1 MILHQL
7 FCDIDDFCR
16 DYVPEW
22 KKTQLANGDKKRDRK
37 KCLCES
43 EIMTVVVY
51 FQNSGYRT
59 FKHFYLRYVRVY
71 WRQAFPG
78 LPSYNRFVEL
88 QAEVLNPLAAFMQSR
103 CVNSQGIAFVDS
115 TALRVCENIRIPRHK
130 TFADY
135 AGRSKSS
142 TGWFYGFKLHFT
154 VNDCGE
160 PLSFCFT
167 RGNVDDRT
175 PVPYL
180 AKDLIG
186 KLFGDRGYISQKLTE
201 LLALQDIELITTL
214 KKNMKPRVLAAFD
227 KLMLRKRSI
236 IETINDQLKNIF
248 CLEHTR
254 HRSLI
259 NFLVNAV
266 AALVAYSYQPK
277 KPSLNLRQADLLPL
291 LS

>member
-7 FCDIDDFCR
+7 FCNTDDFCQ
-16 DYVPEW
+16 DFLPEW
-22 KKTQLANGDKKRDRK
+22 KQTQLQNGTKKRNRS

-43 EIMTVVVY
+43 EIMTIVVY
-51 FQNSGYRT
+51 FQMSGYRT
-59 FKHFYLRYVRVY
+59 FKHFYLKHVLVY
-71 WRQAFPG
+71 WRAKFPR

-88 QAEVLNPLAAFMQSR
+88 MAEVLAPLTAFMHSR
-103 CVNSQGIAFVDS
+103 CGQSDGIAFVDS
-115 TALRVCENIRIPRHK
+115 TPLCVCKNIRIPRHK
-130 TFADY
+130 TFADQ
-135 AGRSKSS
+135 AGRGKSS

-154 VNDCGE
+154 VNDRGDI
-160 PLSFCFT
+160 LSFCLT

-180 AKDLIG
+180 VKDLIG
-186 KLFGDRGYISQKLTE
+186 KLFGDRGYISKKLTE
-201 LLALQDIELITTL
+201 LLATQDVELITTV

-227 KLMLRKRSI
+227 KLILRKRSI

-248 CLEHTR
+248 SLEHYR

-259 NFLVNAV
+259 NFLVNAI
-266 AALVAYSYQPK
+266 ASLVAYSYQPK
-277 KPSLNLRQADLLPL
+277 KPSLNLRQRDLLPL